1 MKKKVQLLDKQL
13 LKQFYEILSV
23 LSLIFSFIFI
33 FADIP
38 TKYKV
43 ISAIIVIVFLI
54 IIYIILWLL
63 ANGLDKVDINI
74 NNSVVEVKIG
84 DIFYESDLKVIA
96 FNEYF
101 DTIVD
106 NRIISEKSLNG
117 IYIKNIVNDVNELN
131 TLIET
136 DEELKKKVIEINQS
150 RIRGNQEK
158 YKLGTIVEF
167 RDYLLMAF
175 SKFDN
180 SNRAYL
186 YMQDYIDCLINFWDE
201 IDKIYADRSISIPLL
216 GSGITRFKEYEKMS
230 HQELLELLIWSFKV
244 SRVKFN
250 YPSKVTIVI
259 HESQK
264 DKINFYKLKSMQD
277 I

>member
-43 ISAIIVIVFLI
+43 ISAIIFIVFLI

>member
-1 MKKKVQLLDKQL
+1 
-13 LKQFYEILSV
+13 
-23 LSLIFSFIFI
+23 
-33 FADIP
+33 
-38 TKYKV
+38 
-43 ISAIIVIVFLI
+43 
-54 IIYIILWLL
+54 
-63 ANGLDKVDINI
+63 
-74 NNSVVEVKIG
+74 
-84 DIFYESDLKVIA
+84 
-96 FNEYF
+96 
-101 DTIVD
+101 
-106 NRIISEKSLNG
+106 
-117 IYIKNIVNDVNELN
+117 
-131 TLIET
+131 
-136 DEELKKKVIEINQS
+136 
-150 RIRGNQEK
+150 
-158 YKLGTIVEF
+158 
-167 RDYLLMAF
+167 MAF

>member
-43 ISAIIVIVFLI
+43 ISAIIFIVFLI

-106 NRIISEKSLNG
+106 NRIISEKSLNVSPLPIFG
-117 IYIKNIVNDVNELN
+117 R
-131 TLIET
+131 TL
-136 DEELKKKVIEINQS
+136 L
-150 RIRGNQEK
+150 
-158 YKLGTIVEF
+158 
-167 RDYLLMAF
+167 
-175 SKFDN
+175 
-180 SNRAYL
+180 
-186 YMQDYIDCLINFWDE
+186 
-201 IDKIYADRSISIPLL
+201 
-216 GSGITRFKEYEKMS
+216 
-230 HQELLELLIWSFKV
+230 
-244 SRVKFN
+244 
-250 YPSKVTIVI
+250 
-259 HESQK
+259 
-264 DKINFYKLKSMQD
+264 
-277 I
+277 